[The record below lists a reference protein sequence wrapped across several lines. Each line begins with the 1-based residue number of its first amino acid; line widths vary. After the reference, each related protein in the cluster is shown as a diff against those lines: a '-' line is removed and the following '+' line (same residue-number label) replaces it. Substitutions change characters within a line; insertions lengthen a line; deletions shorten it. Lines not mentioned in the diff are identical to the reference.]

1 MTGVRGVLIPA
12 DHSKPAQIVMVDPGQ
27 VPAALGFQWM
37 EVVRTQW
44 LRDRRLLMVVDEE
57 GRLNGSAVNVRA
69 SRIYGGSIAGDV
81 LIVADGGEDFQSLH
95 PAQVGQLV
103 GLDFL
108 DSAPSSEEARS

>member
-12 DHSKPAQIVMVDPGQ
+12 DHSKPAQIVMVDAGQ

-69 SRIYGGSIAGDV
+69 SRIYGAWIAGDV

-95 PAQVGQLV
+95 PAQVGQIV

-108 DSAPSSEEARS
+108 DSTPSGEEARS